1 MKGKVFSIINICG
14 LAMGL
19 SACILI
25 ALFVADEFSY
35 DQYNSKADRIFR
47 VVYDVHLNGNAF
59 VGNYAPPP
67 MGPTL
72 VAEYPPIEKAVRLKY
87 EGDILVGKGN
97 ERVIESNAVLAD
109 STLFDIFTLPM
120 IAGDAG
126 KALTAPYSMV
136 ISERIAKVFQ
146 QHGGCRQDPGHLRSS
161 YLEGY
166 GYHDLPDQR
175 GHERYTGCFAFPF

>member
-59 VGNYAPPP
+59 VGNYAPPD
-67 MGPTL
+67 GSY
-72 VAEYPPIEKAVRLKY
+72 A
-87 EGDILVGKGN
+87 
-97 ERVIESNAVLAD
+97 
-109 STLFDIFTLPM
+109 
-120 IAGDAG
+120 
-126 KALTAPYSMV
+126 
-136 ISERIAKVFQ
+136 
-146 QHGGCRQDPGHLRSS
+146 CRGIP
-161 YLEGY
+161 
-166 GYHDLPDQR
+166 
-175 GHERYTGCFAFPF
+175 AN